1 MERYHRL
8 LRRAYEIVTKKYLKL
23 FDANRFQ
30 MAVKAINNTVE
41 SNRLIPT
48 LLVFGAYLRMTE
60 LNFSNP
66 IVEYRA
72 TTIKKAI
79 KEVRKLQAFKKI
91 NNMLHIRNS
100 LSIIHV
106 HDLYLNNLI
115 LYIKR
120 RKDERD
126 FTNS

>member
-1 MERYHRL
+1 
-8 LRRAYEIVTKKYLKL
+8 
-23 FDANRFQ
+23 

>member
-1 MERYHRL
+1 VERYHRL